1 MITKVQ
7 FEEFIMD
14 HVDQDSELI
23 ELCEAE
29 LGNDPRLE
37 TLCTAWS
44 DWTEHS
50 SFSPVELF
58 IYVIDYLRT
67 IKENY
72 DPETDSHIIKLIDSC
87 INGLYTLM
95 AAMNTFFK
103 EVCYIALKR
112 VKTTLNT
119 IDFDYSQ
126 SFDDF
131 IDSFY
136 CSWEGIDEFWESD
149 DIDKMDRT
157 YLIGYI
163 SGYIEGYLKLIYEI
177 RSSIIK

>member
-1 MITKVQ
+1 MITKAQ

-50 SFSPVELF
+50 YFSPVELF
-58 IYVIDYLRT
+58 TYVVEYLKN
-67 IKENY
+67 IKKDY
-72 DPETDSHIIKLIDSC
+72 DPETDFDIIESIDNN
-87 INGLYTLM
+87 INGLSSLI
-95 AAMNTFFK
+95 NELNDDFIK
-103 EVCYIALKR
+103 EVIYIALKR
-112 VKTTLNT
+112 IKTTLSVV
-119 IDFDYSQ
+119 DFDYSQ

-131 IDSFY
+131 FDSFY
-136 CSWEGIDEFWESD
+136 CSWEGIDEFFDSGKLNPGQ
-149 DIDKMDRT
+149 IS
-157 YLIGYI
+157 YV
-163 SGYIEGYLKLIYEI
+163 SGYIDGYLRFVYEI
-177 RSSIIK
+177 KSSIIK

>member
-1 MITKVQ
+1 MITKAQ
-7 FEEFIMD
+7 FEEFITD

-50 SFSPVELF
+50 YFSPVELF
-58 IYVIDYLRT
+58 TYVIDYLRT

-72 DPETDSHIIKLIDSC
+72 DPETDSNVVKLIDNC
-87 INGLYTLM
+87 IEGLSSLIKEL
-95 AAMNTFFK
+95 NTSVK
-103 EVCYIALKR
+103 AILYIALKR
-112 VKTTLNT
+112 VKTALNV

-136 CSWEGIDEFWESD
+136 CSWEGMDEFFDSGKLNPSQ
-149 DIDKMDRT
+149 IS
-157 YLIGYI
+157 YV
-163 SGYIEGYLKLIYEI
+163 SGYIDGHLRFIYEI
-177 RSSIIK
+177 NSLIIK